1 MNIFELIFFILLV
14 WIIAWLTTLFSMDL
28 ALPLLAASSIF
39 VFTCIFVVGI
49 TCRLIRKFSK
59 TKATDEPDDPNAP
72 SKLS

>member
-39 VFTCIFVVGI
+39 VFTFVFVVGN
-49 TCRLIRKFSK
+49 TFRLIRKFRESNRFDN
-59 TKATDEPDDPNAP
+59 TDEQDPP
-72 SKLS
+72 TEPT